1 MKKMIKSAD
10 IVIIGGGVQGCSIAY
25 NLAKRGQRNIA
36 ILEKDTCANGSSG
49 RCGAGFR
56 QQFGTEMNC
65 ILAKESIKIL
75 EQLSGELDYDI
86 EFNQKGYL
94 ILAYTEKEVLQFK
107 KNIQLQQS
115 LGIDSRLVTPQEAKE
130 IVPPLNI
137 KDVLA
142 ASYCPKDGNVNP
154 LLTTFAYAEAAQ
166 RLGVRLYRFIEAL
179 GIESENNKITAVVTS
194 RGRFLTDKVV
204 NAAGGYSRE
213 VGEMAGL
220 DIPVYSQRHQIL
232 VTEPVIPLWESM
244 LMSFSRNFYFQ
255 QLPHG
260 SIVGGYGDPE
270 HEKKGHDIGSN
281 WQFVTTMARKM
292 TSLIPTI
299 TDVRVVRQ
307 WAGSYNMSPDSQP
320 ILGEHPQLQGFYMSL
335 GFSGHGF
342 MLAPISGKMLAQCI
356 LGEDTDLP
364 IDKLDIGRFA
374 RGELILEPSVV

>member
-1 MKKMIKSAD
+1 MMIKSAD

-25 NLAKRGQRNIA
+25 NLAKRGQKNIV

-65 ILAKESIKIL
+65 ILARESIKIF
-75 EQLSGELDYDI
+75 EQLSEELEYDI

-94 ILAYTEKEVLQFK
+94 ILAYTEKEVSQFK
-107 KNIQLQQS
+107 KNIQLQKS
-115 LGIDSRLVTPQEAKE
+115 LGIVSRLITPEEARE

-154 LLTTFAYAEAAQ
+154 MLTTFAYAEAAQ
-166 RLGVRLYRFIEAL
+166 RLGVKYYKFTEAQKIETEDNRILAIL
-179 GIESENNKITAVVTS
+179 TNH
-194 RGRFLTDKVV
+194 GRIFTNRVV
-204 NAAGGYSRE
+204 NAAGGYARE
-213 VGEMAGL
+213 VGEMAGIE
-220 DIPVYSQRHQIL
+220 IPVYSQRHQIM
-232 VTEPVIPLWESM
+232 VTEPVIPLWETM

-255 QLPHG
+255 QLPNG
-260 SIVGGYGDPE
+260 TIVGGYGDPE
-270 HEKKGHDIGSN
+270 HEKKGHDIGSS
-281 WQFVTTMARKM
+281 WQFITTMARKM
-292 TSLIPTI
+292 TNLIPAI
-299 TDVRVVRQ
+299 KDVRVVRQ

-320 ILGEHPQLQGFYMSL
+320 ILGEHPQLKGYYMSV

-342 MLAPISGKMLAQCI
+342 MLAPISGKMLAECI
-356 LGEDTDLP
+356 LGEEVDLP
-364 IDKLDIGRFA
+364 IDKLDIGRFK